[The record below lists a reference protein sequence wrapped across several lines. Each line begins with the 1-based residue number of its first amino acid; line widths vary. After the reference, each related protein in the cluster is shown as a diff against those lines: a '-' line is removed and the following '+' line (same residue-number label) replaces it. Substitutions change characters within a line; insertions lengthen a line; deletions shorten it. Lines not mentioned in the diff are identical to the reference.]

1 MLISVMAKR
10 SRLNLLVKILAMG
23 QASTLS
29 SRFLMMW
36 MLTNLKILKI
46 VMTLLWQAGVTQ
58 KFMKFQ
64 IGHLEM
70 CKFEEIK
77 KYHIIII

>member
-1 MLISVMAKR
+1 
-10 SRLNLLVKILAMG
+10 
-23 QASTLS
+23 
-29 SRFLMMW
+29 MMW

-58 KFMKFQ
+58 KLMKFQ